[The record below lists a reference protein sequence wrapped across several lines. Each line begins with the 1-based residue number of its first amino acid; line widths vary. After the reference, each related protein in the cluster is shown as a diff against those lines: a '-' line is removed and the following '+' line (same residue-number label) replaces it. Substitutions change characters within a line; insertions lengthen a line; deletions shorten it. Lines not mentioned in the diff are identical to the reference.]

1 MYSSV
6 VQIYCSPGLIS
17 QLGLRAIVMLTLGV
31 VYCMHL
37 SCFLLVLLVLSKSKG
52 YMEKIYQVSLRSNI
66 LNLVSYNLDTLTVG
80 LYP

>member
-1 MYSSV
+1 MLFRFT
-6 VQIYCSPGLIS
+6 VQLSLIS
-17 QLGLRAIVMLTLGV
+17 QLGLCARVMLTLGV

-37 SCFLLVLLVLSKSKG
+37 SCFLLVLLVLLKSKG
-52 YMEKIYQVSLRSNI
+52 YIDKIYQVSLRLNI

>member
-1 MYSSV
+1 MLFRFT
-6 VQIYCSPGLIS
+6 VQLSLIS
-17 QLGLRAIVMLTLGV
+17 QLGLFARVMLTLGV

-37 SCFLLVLLVLSKSKG
+37 SCFLLVLLVLLKSKG
-52 YMEKIYQVSLRSNI
+52 YIDKIYQVSLRLNI